1 MLCANENIFIQLKL
15 SSIYVFVIILVDK
28 NEIISVFVDLLWIA
42 VNLCLCYFFNKQNLR
57 AHLTIPG

>member
-28 NEIISVFVDLLWIA
+28 NEIISVFEDLLWIA
-42 VNLCLCYFFNKQNLR
+42 VNLYLSYFFDK
-57 AHLTIPG
+57 